1 MPGIMYSALVNFC
14 HFFSQQFTDLY
25 ILWHVPVLNLRI
37 YPFVYFLFKYLF
49 LFIFWPYQVL
59 VAACGILVPQPGIR
73 PTPPVMEAWNLNNWT
88 AREVP

>member
-37 YPFVYFLFKYLF
+37 YPFVFFLFKYLF
-49 LFIFWPYQVL
+49 LFIFWPDQVL
-59 VAACGILVPQPGIR
+59 VAACGIFDLHCRMWDLQLQHV
-73 PTPPVMEAWNLNNWT
+73 NS
-88 AREVP
+88 